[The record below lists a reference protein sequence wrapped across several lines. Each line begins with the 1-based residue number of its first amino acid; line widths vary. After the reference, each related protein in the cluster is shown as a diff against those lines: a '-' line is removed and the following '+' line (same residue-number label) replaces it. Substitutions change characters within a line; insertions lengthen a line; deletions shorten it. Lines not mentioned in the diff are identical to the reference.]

1 MFFKDGKFSI
11 EQSWGEKGKPKSI
24 NDLGSDKLLNNEKQ
38 KRKESND
45 KMLDILDDEVAKRI
59 LKDFKEE
66 GGYKSLTCFISN
78 MLNLFRK
85 RKLCYSDERTSSTP
99 KTLSYIIVRYK
110 LLLVINLFYIK
121 VMIYLHRWQA
131 G

>member
-1 MFFKDGKFSI
+1 MFFKDGKFNI

-24 NDLGSDKLLNNEKQ
+24 NDLGSDPKLLNNEKQ

-66 GGYKSLTCFISN
+66 GGYKSLTYFMLNI
-78 MLNLFRK
+78 LNLFRK
-85 RKLCYSDERTSSTP
+85 RKLCYTDERTSSTS
-99 KTLSYIIVRYK
+99 KIFSCIIVRYK
-110 LLLVINLFYIK
+110 LSLVINLFCLK
-121 VMIYLHRWQA
+121 AMIY
-131 G
+131 